1 MYPSETSRWQLKQPL
16 SGPPCSMAV
25 LGGAERSVERVRR
38 ERLRRGRRD
47 LRTTFSE
54 TSLGQSDHNPK
65 WITLQRPER
74 SQPEMDITTAA
85 LAPPGA
91 GLEPNVLQRIFLSM
105 LHSVRS
111 QTCSATIRTGNDSIG
126 YVRVAMSHNERLM
139 SPAHQPNFPQECSEN
154 CQFYPAELLP
164 AKSGCDSSSSK
175 QGER

>member
-1 MYPSETSRWQLKQPL
+1 MEQEEREEDLYPSETSRWQLKQPL

-38 ERLRRGRRD
+38 ERLRRGRD

-126 YVRVAMSHNERLM
+126 NVRVAMSQRKIDVASASTE
-139 SPAHQPNFPQECSEN
+139 FP
-154 CQFYPAELLP
+154 
-164 AKSGCDSSSSK
+164 SGV
-175 QGER
+175 Q